1 MADEQDK
8 WLNRE
13 TAERLLNGESLEAVD
28 ASARDQAERL
38 AQVLGALSGQAAPA
52 TGELPGEQAALA
64 AFRKAR
70 EAAEDERT
78 AAALAEEAHRRRS
91 GAAAPPADAGLIRIG
106 APACTGTP
114 AGRPRRPRWA
124 RPARLALAAALTVGT
139 LGGAAMAVGGGV
151 LHTFRPDRPDPAA
164 SVSADRT
171 SGTPLASASPS
182 APSAPGPG
190 VPSGSPG
197 APSGDASGT
206 AFGAGGSPAGSGSP
220 SAGSSSGA
228 PGAGWQDIA
237 RVCRDLRDGKAP
249 DSGRLRALAN
259 LAGGSSQ
266 VSRYCKV
273 ILPDPGS
280 AAGGTGDD
288 QGNGNGKGKGA
299 GNGQGGDD
307 DGHPG
312 RSGHGGDGGNGGN
325 GGDGGNGGNGAG
337 FGKGHSHHP

>member
-70 EAAEDERT
+70 EAAEAERT
-78 AAALAEEAHRRRS
+78 TAALAEDARGRRS

-106 APACTGTP
+106 APARTGTP
-114 AGRPRRPRWA
+114 GGRPRRPRWA

-206 AFGAGGSPAGSGSP
+206 AVGPGGSPAGSGSP

-228 PGAGWQDIA
+228 PGASWQDIA
-237 RVCRDLRDGKAP
+237 RACRDLRDGKAP
-249 DSGRLRALAN
+249 DSGRMRALAN
-259 LAGGSSQ
+259 LAGGSSH

-288 QGNGNGKGKGA
+288 QGNGSGSGSGKGA

-307 DGHPG
+307 DGRPG

-325 GGDGGNGGNGAG
+325 GAG
-337 FGKGHSHHP
+337 SGKGHSHHP